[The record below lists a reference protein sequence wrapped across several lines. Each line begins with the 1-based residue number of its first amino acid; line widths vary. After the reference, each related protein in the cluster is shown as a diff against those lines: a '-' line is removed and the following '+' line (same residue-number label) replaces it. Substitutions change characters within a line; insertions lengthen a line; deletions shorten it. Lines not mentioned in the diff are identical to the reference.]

1 MKGLS
6 IIYPNIVLLLAD
18 NDLLT
23 MNNYFSPRSLIAELL
38 CVNRKF
44 RVCPFFALTSRYCRL
59 AGNPSALTDSQRS
72 SESRPTVS
80 APCGSSLVYIGSVCV
95 CVCGHLLPPPLII
108 TNRVSQALARRVRVT
123 GQESNCRT
131 MESFLHLTS

>member
-80 APCGSSLVYIGSVCV
+80 APCGSSLVYMCV
-95 CVCGHLLPPPLII
+95 CVWSSFTPPSSSLTGFPRLWPEEYG
-108 TNRVSQALARRVRVT
+108 SQARNQTAEQWRASST
-123 GQESNCRT
+123 
-131 MESFLHLTS
+131 